1 MAALGD
7 VVASLRPMDFQRETD
22 TGNDPAVALV
32 LGVGE
37 GGTGTAA
44 LSSDVRGL
52 SLPKYVRGNVTAY
65 GYVATFRIPDTAT
78 FALTVGL
85 TFRIYLSDDG
95 SNAADLGTK
104 VAIGLAIK
112 RVPANAT
119 LSVDTGAATEV
130 VTACTLSS
138 TSGGVSITSIAI
150 GNAAL
155 PASTAVG
162 DLIVMRLRR
171 KGTDTTNDTCG
182 GRAILYGVEIEN
194 T

>member
-1 MAALGD
+1 
-7 VVASLRPMDFQRETD
+7 MDFQRETD